1 MDYKD
6 FMKKVHSVVLK
17 ENRGAFKLTSKEKRA
32 ERRENR
38 FKSARV
44 KERNIHQSRRVRE
57 MRDELDRNKME
68 KDELD
73 V

>member
-17 ENRGAFKLTSKEKRA
+17 ENRGALKLTSKEKRA